1 MSVLEKRR
9 IAAIVAAVGFTALF
23 VFQILLAAGMPLGR
37 AAFGGASDTLS
48 PELRVASAVSALL
61 FLGAIWTVLARA
73 GVIAAG
79 GRGRGIAR
87 WSIWGFAVLLSLSA
101 LANFAS
107 SSPWERFGMAP
118 LAVVLVACC
127 VLVALGPKAE

>member
-48 PELRVASAVSALL
+48 PELRVASAVSALR
-61 FLGAIWTVLARA
+61 FLGAI
-73 GVIAAG
+73 
-79 GRGRGIAR
+79 
-87 WSIWGFAVLLSLSA
+87 
-101 LANFAS
+101 
-107 SSPWERFGMAP
+107 
-118 LAVVLVACC
+118 
-127 VLVALGPKAE
+127 